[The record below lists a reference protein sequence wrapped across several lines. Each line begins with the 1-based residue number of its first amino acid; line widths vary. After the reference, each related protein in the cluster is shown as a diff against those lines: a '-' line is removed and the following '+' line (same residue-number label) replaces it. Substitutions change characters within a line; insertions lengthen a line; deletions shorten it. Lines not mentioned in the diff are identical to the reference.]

1 MASPLTVSLLWP
13 IKCHPSSFQPSASLS
28 IRLLVYHLT
37 GCDEMRNRLETE
49 ASLDNAGYW
58 CLLKTGTVLFS
69 FPDRDPSIDLGKT
82 PTLRSDGA
90 QDLLEVLW
98 TELCCYKIHP
108 LKPQPPVLLT
118 KVPVPMLKHQ
128 SLEQRKVYCRARKET
143 VAHALK
149 SPELPKRFQQSTL
162 KSQVRE
168 GVARSVI
175 TLCSFL
181 SLADG
186 EVAGWCYEG

>member
-1 MASPLTVSLLWP
+1 
-13 IKCHPSSFQPSASLS
+13 
-28 IRLLVYHLT
+28 
-37 GCDEMRNRLETE
+37 MRDRLETE

-82 PTLRSDGA
+82 PTLHSDGA

-98 TELCCYKIHP
+98 TELYSYKIHP

-181 SLADG
+181 SLADC

>member
-1 MASPLTVSLLWP
+1 M
-13 IKCHPSSFQPSASLS
+13 SSVQFQPSASLS
-28 IRLLVYHLT
+28 IRVLVHHLT

-49 ASLDNAGYW
+49 ASLDGFGCS
-58 CLLKTGTVLFS
+58 CLLETGTVLFS
-69 FPDRDPSIDLGKT
+69 FPDRDPSVVLGKT
-82 PTLRSDGA
+82 PTLYSDGA
-90 QDLLEVLW
+90 QDPLEVLW
-98 TELCCYKIHP
+98 DELCSHKIHP

-118 KVPVPMLKHQ
+118 KVPMPMLKHQ
-128 SLEQRKVYCRARKET
+128 HLEQRKVYCRAKKEM

-149 SPELPKRFQQSTL
+149 SPELPKRFQQNTL

-186 EVAGWCYEG
+186 EVAGWYHKG

>member
-1 MASPLTVSLLWP
+1 M
-13 IKCHPSSFQPSASLS
+13 SSVQFQPSASLS
-28 IRLLVYHLT
+28 IRVLVHHLT
-37 GCDEMRNRLETE
+37 GCDEIRNRLETE
-49 ASLDNAGYW
+49 ASLDGVGCS
-58 CLLKTGTVLFS
+58 CLLETGTVLFS
-69 FPDRDPSIDLGKT
+69 LPDRDPSIVLGKT
-82 PTLRSDGA
+82 PTLYSDGA
-90 QDLLEVLW
+90 QDPLKALW
-98 TELCCYKIHP
+98 DELCSHKIHP

-128 SLEQRKVYCRARKET
+128 SLEQRKVYCRAKKET

-149 SPELPKRFQQSTL
+149 SPEIPKRFQQNTL

-186 EVAGWCYEG
+186 EVAGWCHKG